1 MHDADRIRATLRRE
15 AYELKEQLAVYAD
28 KLEGV
33 EAAAARAVNRARL
46 ALFETW
52 TILCVPPDDED
63 DH

>member
-1 MHDADRIRATLRRE
+1 MRDADSIRAALRRE
-15 AYELKEQLAVYAD
+15 AYDLKEELWHFSG

-33 EAAAARAVNRARL
+33 DDEAAGTVHRARL

-52 TILCVPPDDED
+52 TILCTPPDDED

>member
-1 MHDADRIRATLRRE
+1 MRDADIIRASLRRE
-15 AYELKEQLAVYAD
+15 AYDLKEELFRFVG
-28 KLEGV
+28 KLDGIDN
-33 EAAAARAVNRARL
+33 EAARTVNRARL

>member
-1 MHDADRIRATLRRE
+1 MRDADTIRASLRRE
-15 AYELKEQLAVYAD
+15 AYELKEELFRFAD

-33 EAAAARAVNRARL
+33 DAEAARTVIRARL

-52 TILCVPPDDED
+52 TILCTPPDDED